1 LSAGRAELHAQAR
14 IIENADQRVRQSAI
28 IAAGYHQRFAF
39 VNDNVA
45 QVIINAQK
53 RTKHSGLG
61 GTEELPDD
69 RTDWDTYLRWFNSL
83 GCPQATIDDVVDHI
97 VHAATVAGIDHV
109 GIGSDFDG
117 VPALPLD
124 LQTAESLPR
133 VSERLQ
139 QRGMSDD
146 DIEKILGGN
155 FMRAFEAIENARKA

>member
-1 LSAGRAELHAQAR
+1 M
-14 IIENADQRVRQSAI
+14 
-28 IAAGYHQRFAF
+28 
-39 VNDNVA
+39 VA
-45 QVIINAQK
+45 
-53 RTKHSGLG
+53 
-61 GTEELPDD
+61 
-69 RTDWDTYLRWFNSL
+69 
-83 GCPQATIDDVVDHI
+83 HI